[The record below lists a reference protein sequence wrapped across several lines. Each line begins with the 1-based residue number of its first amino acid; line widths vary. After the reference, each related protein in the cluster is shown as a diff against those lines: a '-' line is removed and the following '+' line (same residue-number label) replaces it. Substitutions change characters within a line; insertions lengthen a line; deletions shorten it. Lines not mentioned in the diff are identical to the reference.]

1 MARSTPHDVELAL
14 DAAHAAREAWGETST
29 TERAQVLNAI
39 ADAIEA
45 NLEMLAVAES
55 WENGKPVRETL
66 NADLPLAI
74 DHFRYFAGA
83 IRAEE
88 GRISE
93 IDKDTIAYHFHE
105 PLGVVGQIIPFNFP
119 LLMAAW
125 KLAPALAAGNC
136 VVIKPASPTPWSLLK
151 LMEVI
156 GDVVPP
162 GVINVVTG
170 PGASVGMAL
179 ASSKRIAKIAF
190 TGETVTGR
198 LIMQYAAQN
207 LIPSTTELGGKS
219 PNIFFADVMDA
230 DDAFLDKAIEGLVLY
245 AFNKGE
251 VCTCPSRA
259 LIQESIYDAFMERCL
274 ERIERIKQGNP
285 LDLSTMIGPQVSQ
298 AQLEKIES
306 YVKIGLDEGAELL
319 CGGERFQ
326 AEGELAGRL
335 LLPADGAQGR
345 QLDAGLPG
353 GDLRSRARRHHV
365 QGRGRS
371 PADRQRHALRP
382 RGRRVD
388 ARHRPRVPH
397 GPRHQG
403 RARVDELL
411 PPLPRARGV
420 RRLQD
425 LGRRPGEP
433 PDDAR
438 PLQPDEVPAGLLR
451 PQPARILL
459 MPQRVTATPA
469 ALDLFE
475 RLRAQHGDLIVHIS
489 GGCCDGSSPM
499 CLRAADLPA
508 SPHDVQLG
516 TLAGVPVV
524 IDGDQDRRWQHPSFD
539 LDVAPGAAGG
549 FSLEALEELHF
560 TAASPDPV
568 R

>member
-1 MARSTPHDVELAL
+1 MAVVEQPTVYPAPGSPESAVSLKPRYENFIGGYWVAPAEGAYSPNPSPVTGRPFCEVARSTAHDVDLAL
-14 DAAHAAREAWGETST
+14 DAAHAAREAWGETSV
-29 TERAQVLNAI
+29 TERAKVLNAI
-39 ADAIEA
+39 ADTIEA

-88 GRISE
+88 GSISE
-93 IDKDTIAYHFHE
+93 IDKDTIAYHFRE

-151 LMEVI
+151 LMEVLQDI
-156 GDVVPP
+156 IPP

-251 VCTCPSRA
+251 VCTAPSRA
-259 LIQESIYDAFMERCL
+259 LIQESIYPAFMERCL
-274 ERIERIKQGNP
+274 ERIARIQQGNP
-285 LDLSTMIGPQVSQ
+285 LDLSTAIGPQVSQ

-319 CGGERFQ
+319 CGGERH
-326 AEGELAGRL
+326 AADGELAGGYYFQPTVLKGHNAMRVFQEEIFGPVL
-335 LLPADGAQGR
+335 AVTTFRDEAEALQIANDTPYGLGAGVWTR
-345 QLDAGLPG
+345 DEGLAF
-353 GDLRSRARRHHV
+353 RM
-365 QGRGRS
+365 GRGIQAGRVWTNCYHLY
-371 PADRQRHALRP
+371 PAAAAFGGYKNSGV
-382 RGRRVD
+382 GREN
-388 ARHRPRVPH
+388 HRMMLDHYSQTKCVL
-397 GPRHQG
+397 
-403 RARVDELL
+403 VSYD
-411 PPLPRARGV
+411 
-420 RRLQD
+420 
-425 LGRRPGEP
+425 
-433 PDDAR
+433 
-438 PLQPDEVPAGLLR
+438 
-451 PQPARILL
+451 PQP
-459 MPQRVTATPA
+459 
-469 ALDLFE
+469 
-475 RLRAQHGDLIVHIS
+475 
-489 GGCCDGSSPM
+489 
-499 CLRAADLPA
+499 
-508 SPHDVQLG
+508 LG
-516 TLAGVPVV
+516 
-524 IDGDQDRRWQHPSFD
+524 F
-539 LDVAPGAAGG
+539 
-549 FSLEALEELHF
+549 F
-560 TAASPDPV
+560 
-568 R
+568 